1 MLELRPKLTEDYI
14 FRVMYQN
21 FFKLELTL
29 SNMKQTT
36 IVQRLL
42 LIGTML
48 STLFLLNNLNL
59 VNAQTE
65 TEAPHSEGATVVR
78 DSAVVLLGGRTL
90 PGNDFIH
97 LYDTTPYI
105 IMNGHVAAKLPCN
118 DNSESP
124 VNVLIGSAPNL
135 TATELE
141 LVSPLSSPG
150 EVCLYHVDLESM
162 RGGNESDIITD
173 IAIQN
178 PTEDAIE
185 FGPTDT
191 VVIGVNEI
199 MKGAHES
206 HEGEVEETEGTT
218 NATSSE

>member
-65 TEAPHSEGATVVR
+65 TEAPEGAIVVR
-78 DSAVVLLGGRTL
+78 DSVVVLLGGRTL

-105 IMNGHVAAKLPCN
+105 IMNGHVVAKLPCN

-124 VNVLIGSAPNL
+124 VNVLTGSAPNL
-135 TATELE
+135 T
-141 LVSPLSSPG
+141 V
-150 EVCLYHVDLESM
+150 Y
-162 RGGNESDIITD
+162 
-173 IAIQN
+173 
-178 PTEDAIE
+178 
-185 FGPTDT
+185 
-191 VVIGVNEI
+191 
-199 MKGAHES
+199 
-206 HEGEVEETEGTT
+206 
-218 NATSSE
+218 

>member
-1 MLELRPKLTEDYI
+1 
-14 FRVMYQN
+14 
-21 FFKLELTL
+21 
-29 SNMKQTT
+29 MKQTI

-48 STLFLLNNLNL
+48 STLFLLNNLNM

-65 TEAPHSEGATVVR
+65 TEAPHSEGTSVVR
-78 DSAVVLLGGRTL
+78 DSAMVLLGGRTL
-90 PGNDFIH
+90 PGNDYIH
-97 LYDTTPYI
+97 LYDSTPYV

-124 VNVLIGSAPNL
+124 VNVLTGSAPNL
-135 TATELE
+135 TATDLE
-141 LVSPLSSPG
+141 LVSPLSNPG
-150 EVCLYHVDLESM
+150 EACIYHVDLESM
-162 RGGNESDIITD
+162 RGGNASDIITD

-199 MKGAHES
+199 MKGAHEGA
-206 HEGEVEETEGTT
+206 EGEGDETEGST
-218 NATSSE
+218 NATSNE